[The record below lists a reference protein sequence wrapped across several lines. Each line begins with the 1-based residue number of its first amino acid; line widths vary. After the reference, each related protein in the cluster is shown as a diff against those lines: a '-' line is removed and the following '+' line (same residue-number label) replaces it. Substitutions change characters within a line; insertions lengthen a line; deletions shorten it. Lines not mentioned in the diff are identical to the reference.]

1 MFEKFHFRKFNPT
14 EDIILYA
21 NTMLAQVM
29 ELAPADSICHA
40 TMVRVGNNYLS
51 HIEIASSSGVFT
63 ADSKAQ
69 NPRVGVDILD
79 ERIRQRIK
87 DWQNNR
93 NDNDNSND
101 WFFPGF
107 FSGEPG
113 FA

>member
-1 MFEKFHFRKFNPT
+1 MFEKFRFRKFNPT

-29 ELAPADSICHA
+29 ELAPADSTCHA
-40 TMVRVGNNYLS
+40 TMVRVGNNYLAR
-51 HIEIASSSGVFT
+51 IEIVSGNGILT
-63 ADSKAQ
+63 ADSKSQ
-69 NPRVGVDILD
+69 DPRVGVDILD

-87 DWQNNR
+87 DWQNKR
-93 NDNDNSND
+93 NDNNNSND